1 VTVGIAPEAA
11 ASVTI
16 FDSSHLEVAVFGDAG
31 GQQALL
37 AGDYTWSAVATPGY
51 DLTGS
56 TTGAFEVVACPDEVG
71 GVSILPFTGMDSET
85 LLGASI
91 LLLGL
96 GIYLIHIAR
105 RGEEG

>member
-31 GQQALL
+31 GQVALL
-37 AGDYTWSAVATPGY
+37 AGEYSWSAVATPGY
-51 DLTGS
+51 EIP
-56 TTGAFEVVACPDEVG
+56 GATSGQFQVAACDDEVG
-71 GVSILPFTGMDSET
+71 GIVILPFTGIDSEI

-96 GIYLIHIAR
+96 GIYLIHFAR

>member
-1 VTVGIAPEAA
+1 V
-11 ASVTI
+11 
-16 FDSSHLEVAVFGDAG
+16 FDRSHLEIAVFGDAG
-31 GQQALL
+31 GQQTLL
-37 AGDYTWSAVATPGY
+37 AGDYTWSASAIAGY
-51 DLTGS
+51 QLTGETS
-56 TTGAFEVVACPDEVG
+56 GSFEVVACDDEVEG
-71 GVSILPFTGMDSET
+71 EVILPFTGMDSGQ